1 MKYIKLTTLEEYN
14 ALNDAVSV
22 SRGYPDERTSTG
34 RYAPDNPEP
43 VEVKDEDDNVI
54 ETYYKFELTED
65 IFAIVSTMAGKSLV
79 VDDSEIVI
87 PDSGLP
93 V

>member
-14 ALNDAVSV
+14 ALNDAVSI

>member
-14 ALNDAVSV
+14 SLNDAVSV

-43 VEVKDEDDNVI
+43 VEVKDEEGNVI
-54 ETYYKFELTED
+54 ESYYKFELTED
-65 IFAIVSTMAGKSLV
+65 IFAIVAGMAGKPLRIDETTEV
-79 VDDSEIVI
+79 VI
-87 PDSGLP
+87 PNSGLQ
-93 V
+93 

>member
-14 ALNDAVSV
+14 ALNDAVSI

-34 RYAPDNPEP
+34 RYAPNNPEP
-43 VEVKDEDDNVI
+43 VEVKDEEGNVI

-65 IFAIVSTMAGKSLV
+65 IFAIVATMAGKPLV
-79 VDDSEIVI
+79 IDDNEVVI
-87 PDSGLP
+87 PDSGLS